1 MTRVTGLVQ
10 VLCHGSSD
18 NGGSNFL
25 EKALYQWA
33 LLTKAFPSALRFF
46 PRAMKVVIAAT
57 VFSLTVPRA
66 ASVEG
71 MRYGRKGSGS
81 RREKTDYC
89 LFLHFLNPPSA
100 QQRSS

>member
-1 MTRVTGLVQ
+1 MR
-10 VLCHGSSD
+10 C
-18 NGGSNFL
+18 GSNFL

-33 LLTKAFPSALRFF
+33 SLTKAFPSALRFF
-46 PRAMKVVIAAT
+46 PRAMKVPITAT
-57 VFSLTVPRA
+57 VFSLMVLRA

-71 MRYGRKGSGS
+71 KRAHNCGMNGKSLGQDGK
-81 RREKTDYC
+81 KTDYG